1 VRRRSGAMRL
11 VLVAGVALVA
21 VVAVGY
27 ALLLS
32 TAPPAD
38 PPPLAAPIDPKLP
51 DLTVGP
57 LSEITGALKDDG
69 TRSVRFGVM
78 IVNQGEGDFLLRAR
92 RSNALADDWQVTQRI
107 ADEGG
112 YTERPSPATLVYGGD
127 GHDHWHIK
135 EVERHVIEDLDGN
148 VLGSV
153 VKSGFCFFDT
163 DAVSPDLPGAPAA
176 KVYSSEDC
184 GGRFD
189 SANLMGLSV
198 GWGDEYPWHLFE
210 QEIDIT
216 DLPEGR
222 YRLRATA
229 DPYGWFDE
237 LDETNNEVVVD
248 IQLEFEGEQPVVTV
262 LSEP

>member
-1 VRRRSGAMRL
+1 MLSRSDTVGGRSEAPFRRHATRPGRRGRARRVRRGRL
-11 VLVAGVALVA
+11 RPVARDS
-21 VVAVGY
+21 
-27 ALLLS
+27 S
-32 TAPPAD
+32 TSD

-57 LSEITGALKDDG
+57 LTGITGGLNEDG
-69 TRSVRFGVM
+69 TQSVRFGVM

-107 ADEGG
+107 VDVGG
-112 YTERPSPATLVYGGD
+112 YTEKPSEATLVYGGD
-127 GHDHWHIK
+127 GHNHWHVK
-135 EVERHVIEDLDGN
+135 EVESHVIEDLDGN

-163 DAVSPDLPGAPAA
+163 DAVRPDLPGAPAA
-176 KVYSSEDC
+176 KVYASEDC
-184 GGRFD
+184 GGQFD

-229 DPYGWFDE
+229 DPFE
-237 LDETNNEVVVD
+237 LVRRTR
-248 IQLEFEGEQPVVTV
+248 
-262 LSEP
+262 

>member
-1 VRRRSGAMRL
+1 VRRRSTTIRL
-11 VLVAGVALVA
+11 VLVGGAVLVALVA
-21 VVAVGY
+21 IGY
-27 ALLLS
+27 ALLLG
-32 TAPPAD
+32 TAPPDD
-38 PPPLAAPIDPKLP
+38 PPPLAAAIDPRLP
-51 DLTVGP
+51 DLTVAP
-57 LSEITGALKDDG
+57 LSEIVGGLNEDG

-78 IVNQGEGDFLLRAR
+78 IVNQGEGDFILRGR
-92 RSNALADDWQVTQRI
+92 RSNALAGDWQVSQHI
-107 ADEGG
+107 VDVGG
-112 YTERPSPATLVYGGD
+112 YTEKQSPATLVYGGD

-135 EVERHVIEDLDGN
+135 EVESHVIEDLDGT
-148 VLGSV
+148 VLGRV

-163 DAVSPDLPGAPAA
+163 DAVRPGLPGAPAA
-176 KVYSSEDC
+176 KVYSSADC

-189 SANLMGLSV
+189 SAIRMGLSV

-229 DPYGWFDE
+229 DPFGWFDE

-248 IQLEFEGEQPVVTV
+248 IQLELEGDQPVVTV